1 MKFVTMSQQQYN
13 QLLNNLLEEKQ
24 ALTSL
29 RAQLEGKKESM
40 CWEWFRHLAYN
51 YRTKKKKR
59 EGKRE
64 KPQNKYKI
72 SRVMRSREGRGSI
85 RQQKM
90 KEEVKCFRY

>member
-51 YRTKKKKR
+51 YRTKKKKKG
-59 EGKRE
+59 ETPK
-64 KPQNKYKI
+64 
-72 SRVMRSREGRGSI
+72 
-85 RQQKM
+85 
-90 KEEVKCFRY
+90 